1 MQRKEKDNQ
10 LIFIDYL
17 IFSRQK
23 ATTDF
28 TLLSPSVGQPAK
40 LSKYLEGLNKI
51 VSYME
56 KNRVCGNNDK

>member
-28 TLLSPSVGQPAK
+28 ALLSPQVEWTDKISNALKDFERIV
-40 LSKYLEGLNKI
+40 LFVSKTI
-51 VSYME
+51 I
-56 KNRVCGNNDK
+56 